1 MVIVVVF
8 LSVIKRSKRCLCVL
22 LLCVYIAC
30 FIFEIIALI

>member
-8 LSVIKRSKRCLCVL
+8 LTVIMRSKRCLCVVV
-22 LLCVYIAC
+22 CVYIAC